1 MRSDAGIKMSRADM
15 KMYNLYKVFNRLMR
29 EGGAGSGCFIPDC
42 YVGYKC
48 SGGQESGVCEISV
61 TIVKIKK

>member
-15 KMYNLYKVFNRLMR
+15 KMYNLYNFFIRLMK
-29 EGGAGSGCFIPDC
+29 EGSGNGCFIPDC

-48 SGGQESGVCEISV
+48 SVSQESVKISV
-61 TIVKIKK
+61 TIVKKKK

>member
-1 MRSDAGIKMSRADM
+1 MRSDAGIKMRRADM
-15 KMYNLYKVFNRLMR
+15 KMYNLYKFFNRLMK
-29 EGGAGSGCFIPDC
+29 EGSGNGCFIPDC

-61 TIVKIKK
+61 TIVKKKK